1 MDIIIARERQE
12 GFNIYNRLS
21 QSETYRQIF
30 NITNDNETETLIL
43 PVVPPELVFPKDS
56 DITNLKGVMTQHNI
70 PSESNLQTITID
82 SIFPVNKDYSWQNRH
97 SNVNGFDYVD
107 FFIERQNNQ
116 LPFRLIAFD
125 WDFSAEMLI
134 DEYNVTRNNDWQFDT
149 QENGQELFRVHAD
162 NFYVVKKFDYKVD
175 KVGDINYTLIINQFN
190 EETFEFPINWTQTL
204 GNLTQNTSTR
214 FALRKFG
221 LI

>member
-1 MDIIIARERQE
+1 MDILIARERQE

>member
-1 MDIIIARERQE
+1 MDILIARERQE

-204 GNLTQNTSTR
+204 GNLTQNASTR

>member
-125 WDFSAEMLI
+125 WDFSFKMMK
-134 DEYNVTRNNDWQFDT
+134 DEFNTTRNNDWQFDT

-204 GNLTQNTSTR
+204 GNLTQNASTR

>member
-1 MDIIIARERQE
+1 MDILIARERQE

-190 EETFEFPINWTQTL
+190 EDTFEFPINWTQTL
-204 GNLTQNTSTR
+204 GNLTQNALTR

>member
-1 MDIIIARERQE
+1 MNIIIARERQE

-43 PVVPPELVFPKDS
+43 PVVPPELVFPQES
-56 DITNLKGVMTQHNI
+56 DITNLKGVITQHNI
-70 PSESNLQTITID
+70 PSECNLQTITIE
-82 SIFPVNKDYSWQNRH
+82 SIFPVNKGYSWQNRF
-97 SNVNGFDYVD
+97 SNINGFNYVD
-107 FFIERQNNQ
+107 FFLERQNNQ

-125 WDFSAEMLI
+125 WDFSVEMLI
-134 DEYNVTRNNDWQFDT
+134 DEYNITRNNDLQFDM

-175 KVGDINYTLIINQFN
+175 KVGDINYTLVINQFN
-190 EETFEFPINWTQTL
+190 EETFEFPINWTQSI
-204 GNLTQNTSTR
+204 GNFSQNALTR

>member
-204 GNLTQNTSTR
+204 GNLTQNASTR